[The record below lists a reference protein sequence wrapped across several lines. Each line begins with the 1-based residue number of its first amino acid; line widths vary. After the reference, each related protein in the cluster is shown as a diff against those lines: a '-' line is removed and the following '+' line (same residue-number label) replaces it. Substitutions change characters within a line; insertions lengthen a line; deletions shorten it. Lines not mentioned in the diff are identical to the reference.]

1 MLPTRIRAINMRK
14 YFIFALFLLASCN
27 KGGNSTTDTDN
38 TTTVESDVEAV
49 MMSDSENHDKN
60 KSSTDNAEYTQ
71 VDENIPCI
79 TKDSPDYINS
89 VDEMKSLEKQRERLL
104 GKINQKYS
112 QYLGYNLF
120 YCDYAKLQSSY
131 NLVRA
136 SMREERLTTY

>member
-14 YFIFALFLLASCN
+14 YFIFAFFLLASCN

-38 TTTVESDVEAV
+38 ITTVESDVEAV
-49 MMSDSENHDKN
+49 VPSDSENHDKSN
-60 KSSTDNAEYTQ
+60 SSTDNAEFAQ
-71 VDENIPCI
+71 VVENLPRL
-79 TKDSPDYINS
+79 TKDSPDYISS
-89 VDEMKSLEKQRERLL
+89 VNEMKSLEKQRERLL

-120 YCDYAKLQSSY
+120 YCDYARLQSSY